1 MEIEE
6 TTWLFLGVTA
16 GLVAYTAFAV
26 AFYRVLHDRDAAL
39 LWLRRRRGRAGAGRT
54 EQLWFYGAIP
64 ALDVAA
70 AAVIAVIGGLVMAGR
85 EYEDIYAIAAATVAA
100 VRIMAYFWEEPA
112 SELAKMVPT
121 ALLAVTVFAG
131 ADVRVGE
138 WRDGLVEAGFENG
151 FTYMMALVVLE
162 WALRFGHSRLHR
174 AGRAVAVTT
183 KGRDPGE
190 VDH

>member
-6 TTWLFLGVTA
+6 TTWLFLAVTA

-26 AFYRVLHDRDAAL
+26 AFYRVLRDRDAAL
-39 LWLRRRRGRAGAGRT
+39 GWLRRWRGRSGAERS

-64 ALDVAA
+64 ALDVLAA
-70 AAVIAVIGGLVMAGR
+70 AIIAMIGGLVMAGR
-85 EYEDIYAIAAATVAA
+85 EFEDIYAIAAATVAA

-112 SELAKMVPT
+112 AELAKMVPT

-131 ADVRVGE
+131 ADVRVDD

-151 FTYMMALVVLE
+151 FTYFVALVALE
-162 WALRFGHSRLHR
+162 WALRFGHSHLRR
-174 AGRAVAVTT
+174 AGRTGEGTT
-183 KGRDPGE
+183 EEGQSLGG
-190 VDH
+190 